1 LNIISNA
8 IDACDKDLVERE
20 DHVGRVCVSTC
31 FDRKEG
37 FARVTV
43 EDNGPG
49 IEPGD
54 IEQIFSLF
62 VSRKGSRGTGLGL
75 PVSQKIMKEHGGRI
89 RVESEVG
96 KGSRFMLE
104 LPALLPDINRTIT
117 TVPEGEGRR
126 EP

>member
-1 LNIISNA
+1 
-8 IDACDKDLVERE
+8 
-20 DHVGRVCVSTC
+20 VCVSTC